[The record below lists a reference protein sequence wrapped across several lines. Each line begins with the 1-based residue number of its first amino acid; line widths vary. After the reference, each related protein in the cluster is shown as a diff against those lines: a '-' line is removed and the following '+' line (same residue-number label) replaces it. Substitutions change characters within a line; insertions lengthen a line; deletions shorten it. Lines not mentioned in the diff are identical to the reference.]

1 MASSGRFVRTLS
13 RVQAAGLALF
23 VALLALTSG
32 CDTRI
37 GNGMVSTSTFESL
50 ALTES
55 VDQQA
60 IQVLSDKIDL
70 LKSISPT
77 TVEAVLNEQQANS
90 FPLGTLNLAPGGRS
104 SVLIFEANLRAICSV
119 DLCDTGTCQLTV
131 PRVQLHY
138 NDVGFEEELEAAGVG
153 EPFPTFS
160 QSVPSVPVDVSRGTG
175 LGGDRWIVSY
185 EPRSRSLVGMRAR
198 DVGYRDVAN
207 PNDPDDSNF
216 GRGNG
221 LVMSVI
227 ISGPEMQS
235 QLGLATQPRITRIFD
250 LGPDSS
256 PGSNKHRLLVF
267 FAREV
272 LREVHVLELEA
283 GVRPVRTNLAPGG
296 GTENV
301 WMLNGQFR
309 RFGPAEDQP
318 FMTLDEIKLLTQEVD
333 VDIGSFQPIRVNTDG
348 SALVFDSESSQFLK
362 LTPLSALDV
371 LNVPGKFPGQGVAEV
386 AIGTSVIEDELG
398 SRGSALEFTEAWPH
412 PVRQELVLVEERSN
426 TILAYD
432 YTLPANEDNARQV
445 INSIDMT
452 SNRRDS
458 SGSPAGGVLIN
469 NEEPILLKA
478 EEDILKNRLMF
489 DRGRDEL
496 ISINYETGTVVIIA
510 KRAAFTSLTGADL
523 TDITYIKHTGVE
535 QPDDMQSVRV
545 WDSSSSSLLK
555 VLLEK
560 VLEPTTSITN
570 TN

>member
-13 RVQAAGLALF
+13 RVQAAGLAVF
-23 VALLALTSG
+23 VAMLALTSG
-32 CDTRI
+32 CDTKI
-37 GNGMVSTSTFESL
+37 GNGVVSTSTFESL

-119 DLCDTGTCQLTV
+119 DLCDTGTCQLTA

-198 DVGYRDVAN
+198 DVGYRNVSN

-250 LGPDSS
+250 LGPDPS
-256 PGSNKHRLLVF
+256 PGSNKYRLLVF

-283 GVRPVRTNLAPGG
+283 GVRPVRTNLAPG
-296 GTENV
+296 
-301 WMLNGQFR
+301 
-309 RFGPAEDQP
+309 
-318 FMTLDEIKLLTQEVD
+318 
-333 VDIGSFQPIRVNTDG
+333 
-348 SALVFDSESSQFLK
+348 
-362 LTPLSALDV
+362 
-371 LNVPGKFPGQGVAEV
+371 
-386 AIGTSVIEDELG
+386 
-398 SRGSALEFTEAWPH
+398 
-412 PVRQELVLVEERSN
+412 
-426 TILAYD
+426 
-432 YTLPANEDNARQV
+432 
-445 INSIDMT
+445 
-452 SNRRDS
+452 
-458 SGSPAGGVLIN
+458 
-469 NEEPILLKA
+469 
-478 EEDILKNRLMF
+478 
-489 DRGRDEL
+489 
-496 ISINYETGTVVIIA
+496 
-510 KRAAFTSLTGADL
+510 
-523 TDITYIKHTGVE
+523 
-535 QPDDMQSVRV
+535 
-545 WDSSSSSLLK
+545 
-555 VLLEK
+555 
-560 VLEPTTSITN
+560 
-570 TN
+570 